1 MEEEIVIMAHHLEE
15 EAAEVPCEEVCLFF
29 WFHVKKNIYSICF
42 INWFHEIFER
52 KFLLFDFTKFFSL
65 DIFIYWLFTFFRFRI
80 WRPTRRRG
88 WRLWKQPFCP
98 LFCWWRWPWW
108 QRKNVKNFKKI
119 SRQKSPA
126 IDNYHIGF
134 HEMDK
139 NKNKKIILKQLYL
152 KIIHVNTLSY
162 VIYYTID
169 FKNTVLCTYNYD
181 F

>member
-1 MEEEIVIMAHHLEE
+1 METTVLSLILLVEVAVVAEEE
-15 EAAEVPCEEVCLFF
+15 C
-29 WFHVKKNIYSICF
+29 KKF
-42 INWFHEIFER
+42 
-52 KFLLFDFTKFFSL
+52 
-65 DIFIYWLFTFFRFRI
+65 
-80 WRPTRRRG
+80 
-88 WRLWKQPFCP
+88 Q
-98 LFCWWRWPWW
+98 
-108 QRKNVKNFKKI
+108 KI

-139 NKNKKIILKQLYL
+139 NKKKIILKQLYL

>member
-1 MEEEIVIMAHHLEE
+1 MAPSGYL
-15 EAAEVPCEEVCLFF
+15 VPWEEVCLFF

-65 DIFIYWLFTFFRFRI
+65 DIFIYGLFTFFRFRI

-139 NKNKKIILKQLYL
+139 NKKKNYPQA
-152 KIIHVNTLSY
+152 TL
-162 VIYYTID
+162 
-169 FKNTVLCTYNYD
+169 FKNNSCKHTLICHILYHW